1 MHKLQNKLTLVLTN
15 CHRSSQNTNVFETGL
30 SDLHKMIA
38 SILKPHFS
46 KQKPILLLTATIK
59 GSVMTRLEINLIIN
73 CYILTYIT

>member
-46 KQKPILLLTATIK
+46 KQKPTIK

-73 CYILTYIT
+73 CYILTYTT